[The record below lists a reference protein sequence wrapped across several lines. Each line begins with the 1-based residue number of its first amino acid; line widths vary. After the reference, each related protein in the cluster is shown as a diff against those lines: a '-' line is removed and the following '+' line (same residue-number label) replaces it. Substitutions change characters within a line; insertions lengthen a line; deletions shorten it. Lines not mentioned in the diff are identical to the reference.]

1 MIATLLAYLPLLL
14 ATIAIESAVIAGLTK
29 RGHRRRAIA
38 VCLALNCTTHPIF
51 TLLSWNGHLDFPLVE
66 IFVTAFEAI
75 GYSAILPIDGPRAV
89 GLSIAANL
97 LGAALGYVLSMS

>member
-1 MIATLLAYLPLLL
+1 MLLVYLPLLL
-14 ATIAIESAVIAGLTK
+14 ATVVLESAVIAGLTK

-38 VCLALNCTTHPIF
+38 ACLALNCVTHPIF

-75 GYSAILPIDGPRAV
+75 GYSAILPTSGRRALGV
-89 GLSIAANL
+89 SIAANL
-97 LGAALGYVLSMS
+97 LSAALGYVLSMG